1 MTELKDE
8 HGEPLANPLT
18 VTPEQGRAV
27 LDRLFNGA
35 YDELRRIAH
44 LRLFRTPAMT
54 SLHTTVLVHECYLRL
69 AKLGGFQTEDRAYLL
84 SYAARA
90 MRSIIVD
97 LLRQRSAVRNGGDV
111 LHVTLDPDY
120 EPATLVADSQVLRIN
135 EALEELDTIDQR
147 LARVVEMRYFAGLE
161 FAEIGEA
168 LGMTERTAQRD
179 WQKARLWLDAALRD

>member
-1 MTELKDE
+1 MADLKDE
-8 HGEPLANPLT
+8 RGELLANPLT
-18 VTPEQGRAV
+18 ATPEQGRAV

-35 YDELRRIAH
+35 YDELHRIAH

-84 SYAARA
+84 AYAARA

-97 LLRQRSAVRNGGDV
+97 LLRQRGAVRHGGEAM
-111 LHVTLDPDY
+111 HVTLDPDY
-120 EPATLVADSQVLRIN
+120 EPATLVADRQVLRIN
-135 EALEELDTIDQR
+135 EALEELDTIDRR

-161 FAEIGEA
+161 FAEIAAA